1 METTRRRALGRG
13 LEELF
18 SGEVL
23 DFDALEEKIVEE
35 TPKEEIIQVRLDELR
50 SNPYQPRKEF
60 DQNALEELAISIK
73 EHGVFQP
80 IIIKRSIKG
89 YEIVAGERR
98 AKASRLAG
106 RETIPAIV
114 RDFDDQEMME
124 IALLEN
130 LQREDLNPI
139 EEAMAYQ
146 NLMDAKGLTQ
156 EQLAA
161 RIGKS
166 RSYVTNMVGL
176 MNLPDSVKKLVIARK
191 ISATHARTLSKIK
204 DPAKVEEMADRII
217 NEGLTTAT
225 IEELTQDKSFEKRNK
240 FERKETEENKTYKYI
255 QDVLCEKLSTKVRI
269 RGTKIE
275 INFQDLSDFNRIMDL
290 LKVIE

>member
-1 METTRRRALGRG
+1 METIRRRALGKG

-23 DFDALEEKIVEE
+23 DFDSLEEKIIEE
-35 TPKEEIIQVRLDELR
+35 TPKEEIMQVRLDELR
-50 SNPYQPRKEF
+50 SNPYQPRKVF
-60 DQNALEELAISIK
+60 DQNALMELASSIK

-98 AKASRLAG
+98 AKASKLAG

-114 RDFDDQEMME
+114 RDFNDQEMME

-146 NLMDAKGLTQ
+146 NLMEAKGLSH

-176 MNLPDSVKKLVIARK
+176 MNLPDSVKELVIARK

-204 DPAKVEEMADRII
+204 DPQKVEEMADRII
-217 NEGLTTAT
+217 NEGLTTKA
-225 IEELTQDKSFEKRNK
+225 IDELAQDKTLEKRNK
-240 FERKETEENKTYKYI
+240 MERHETEENKTYKYI
-255 QDVLCEKLSTKVRI
+255 QNLLCDKLSTKVRI
-269 RGTKIE
+269 GGTKIE
-275 INFQDLSDFNRIMDL
+275 INFQDLDDFNRI
-290 LKVIE
+290 IEILNIGE

>member
-1 METTRRRALGRG
+1 METTRRRALGKG

-23 DFDALEEKIVEE
+23 DFDSIEEKIIEE
-35 TPKEEIIQVRLDELR
+35 TPKEEIMQVKLSELR
-50 SNPYQPRKEF
+50 SNPYQPRKVF
-60 DQNALEELAISIK
+60 DENALNELASSIK

-80 IIIKRSIKG
+80 IIVKRSIKG

-98 AKASRLAG
+98 AKASIIAG

-114 RDFDDQEMME
+114 RDFNDQEMME

-146 NLMDAKGLTQ
+146 NLMEARGLNH
-156 EQLAA
+156 EQLAS

-176 MNLPDSVKKLVIARK
+176 MNLPDSVKELVIARK

-204 DPAKVEEMADRII
+204 DQAKVEELADRII
-217 NEGLTTAT
+217 NEGLTTAA
-225 IEELTQDKSFEKRNK
+225 IDELAQDKTVEKRNK
-240 FERKETEENKTYKYI
+240 MERHETEENRTYKYI
-255 QDVLCEKLSTKVRI
+255 QDLLCDRLSTKVRI

-275 INFQDLSDFNRIMDL
+275 INFQDLDDFNRIIEA
-290 LKVIE
+290 LKLGE

>member
-1 METTRRRALGRG
+1 METNRRRALGKG

-18 SGEVL
+18 GEEVL
-23 DFDALEEKIVEE
+23 DFDTLEEKIVQE
-35 TPKEEIIQVRLDELR
+35 TPKEEIKEININELR
-50 SNPYQPRKEF
+50 SNPYQPRKVF
-60 DQNALEELAISIK
+60 DQKALEELASSIK

-80 IIIKRSIKG
+80 IIVKRSIKG

-98 AKASRLAG
+98 VKASVIAG
-106 RETIPAIV
+106 RDTIPAII
-114 RDFDDQEMME
+114 RDFNDQEMME

-146 NLMDAKGLTQ
+146 NLMNAKGLNH
-156 EQLAA
+156 EQLAQ

-176 MNLPDSVKKLVIARK
+176 MNLPQSVKDLVIARK

-240 FERKETEENKTYKYI
+240 MERKETEENKQYKYI
-255 QDVLCEKLSTKVRI
+255 QELLCDKLGTKVKI
-269 RGTKIE
+269 RGSKIE
-275 INFQDLSDFNRIMDL
+275 INFQDLNDFNRIMDIL
-290 LKVIE
+290 NIHE